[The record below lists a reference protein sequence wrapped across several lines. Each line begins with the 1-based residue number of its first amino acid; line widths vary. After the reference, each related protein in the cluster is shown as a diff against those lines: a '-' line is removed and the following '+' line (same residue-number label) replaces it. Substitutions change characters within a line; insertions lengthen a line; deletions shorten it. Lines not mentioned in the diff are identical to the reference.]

1 MKKNVH
7 VLKILKQFSRAKQ
20 NWDHAQIPCQNAK
33 IKKFDPSLNTN
44 MQLTH

>member
-7 VLKILKQFSRAKQ
+7 VLKIFLKISRAKQ

-33 IKKFDPSLNTN
+33 IKKFDSSLNTN
-44 MQLTH
+44 MQLTD